1 MRSINSERVAHGEI
15 SRGSADL
22 RQDLPDQEADG
33 RTDRRHRQSIGVT
46 CDECLHK
53 PICMEQR
60 GPCREFKTIEMVRK
74 EIEQLNENHKK
85 VATRSK
91 ADQRPQRPQL

>member
-15 SRGSADL
+15 SRGSADICS
-22 RQDLPDQEADG
+22 DLPNQEADG

-60 GPCREFKTIEMVRK
+60 GICTEYKTLEM
-74 EIEQLNENHKK
+74 I
-85 VATRSK
+85 K
-91 ADQRPQRPQL
+91 AMPQEAFL